1 MGFEEEVE
9 NVPVPGQGIRRV
21 KTLPLLSAIGFSGMY
36 NLIHYCQLNN
46 YFDNFYAI
54 NFKFPSIRGFVHGA
68 LLSLGKCA
76 RFQCARSGLHGKLLK
91 KTHNPGFF
99 RLNPSPSGF

>member
-36 NLIHYCQLNN
+36 I
-46 YFDNFYAI
+46 
-54 NFKFPSIRGFVHGA
+54 
-68 LLSLGKCA
+68 
-76 RFQCARSGLHGKLLK
+76 
-91 KTHNPGFF
+91 
-99 RLNPSPSGF
+99 